1 MSLSWLNDVMGLGL
15 NDVMGLGLNDVMSL
29 CNT

>member
-15 NDVMGLGLNDVMSL
+15 NDVMGIGLNDVMSL
-29 CNT
+29 CST

>member
-15 NDVMGLGLNDVMSL
+15 NDVMGLGLNDVISL
-29 CNT
+29 CST